1 MNRGLDA
8 SPSSVDWR
16 NLAKSWNV
24 YVVLLVVVTVLSL
37 IQGELFGRGN
47 FLNWNDN
54 LVNLLRLSS
63 PTIVIACGFTL
74 IMIAGQIDLSV
85 GSTMSLSSVVYC
97 MMVLHGVPMLPAV
110 LVTLLM
116 GAALGSVNGVLVMRL
131 GITPVIATLI
141 TMNLYQGIARY
152 LVPPGISAIKS
163 GGGLRMP
170 AWINDFA
177 RKAWV
182 FGLPRAFFAAIAVVL
197 ILMILQRRTI
207 IGKYAAAIG
216 GNRVAAELSGINSA
230 VMVTVLYMMEGVLAS
245 LGGVMR
251 GSYMS
256 LGDPLCGVGMETD
269 CIIVVLL
276 GGTAFTG
283 GEGSCVKSV
292 VGVFIIMSVTVG
304 LKAVIPEYW
313 QSFVKSCILI
323 FAVTLHHVLSA
334 SARKYRLQ

>member
-1 MNRGLDA
+1 MNKELDRSAAA
-8 SPSSVDWR
+8 SDWR
-16 NLAKSWNV
+16 AVAKSVNV
-24 YVVLLVVVTVLSL
+24 YAVLFVVVAVLSL
-37 IQGELFGRGN
+37 IKGELFGRGN

-54 LVNLLRLSS
+54 LVNLLRLSA

-85 GSTMSLSSVVYC
+85 GSAMSLSSVVYC
-97 MMVLHGVPMLPAV
+97 MLVLHGTPMLPAMF
-110 LVTLLM
+110 VTMIM
-116 GAALGSVNGVLVMRL
+116 GIGLGFVNGVMVMRL
-131 GITPVIATLI
+131 RITPVIATLI

-163 GGGLRMP
+163 GGGLKMP

-177 RKAWV
+177 RKGAV
-182 FGLPRAFFAAIAVVL
+182 LGLPRAFFVAIAVVV
-197 ILMILQRRTI
+197 ILAIIQRKTIL
-207 IGKYAAAIG
+207 GKYAAAIG
-216 GNRVAAELSGINSA
+216 GNRVAAELSGINTKR
-230 VMVTVLYMMEGVLAS
+230 VVTILYMLVGTLAS

-292 VGVFIIMSVTVG
+292 IGVFIIMSITVG

-313 QSFVKSCILI
+313 QSFVKSC
-323 FAVTLHHVLSA
+323 VL
-334 SARKYRLQ
+334 